1 MAALGQTSMQVRQSY
16 EEMADTFSR
25 LQSAINGIQKCMG
38 KIVSVADQTDI
49 LAINASIEAA
59 RAGVEGRGFAV
70 VAVQVKEPAK
80 EIRLLA
86 GEVDAGVCDVENRAS
101 SLGTTKSAMLEDMD
115 NMISQL
121 PPLVKDIE
129 G

>member
-1 MAALGQTSMQVRQSY
+1 MAALGQTSMQVQQSY

-38 KIVSVADQTDI
+38 KISIADQTDI